1 MDFFEAQEQS
11 RQRSRRLLLWL
22 IPALGFL
29 FLGSHLIAVMAFR
42 AIPYDL
48 TGDFRQIYGDQRHGL
63 GELFRHP
70 RVIAASQIPILLTLI
85 FTIGRKWR
93 ELSLGGGALLL
104 EKLGARRLSYF
115 ASPAERR
122 LKNVVEEVA
131 IAAGTSVPVIFVLD
145 REPSINA
152 LCAGFSPHE
161 AVIGVTQ
168 GALEQLNR
176 DELQG
181 LVAHEFGH
189 ILNGD
194 LVLNM
199 RLVSLLNGALQI
211 SLAGLYL
218 AVFGHA
224 VLAFVVAYLGSTQ
237 GGALGMALAFLVTIV
252 GALLLITGSVGM
264 IGGRAAQMAVARE
277 RELLA
282 DAAAVQLARLNTG
295 LAGALSKA
303 GKELSGAG
311 LKSHGASSLR
321 HMLFQDGK
329 PGWLATHPPIAE
341 RLQRLGNPQ
350 ISTALPVRQAETRSH
365 LQSLPAGFQAA
376 LENKAEA
383 RAVVYAVLMLE
394 HNGEWAPQLQQLA
407 GLDSPDLV
415 VMAET
420 LLAQL
425 GGIDEKGARELIN
438 RAMPALQ
445 ELDRV
450 ERARFLKTAES
461 LAMGDG
467 TITAFEEATLQLLRS
482 GLMPARAA
490 VSAKGESL
498 QRALALIASAMAHAG
513 HENASEAE
521 ESYAQAKRH
530 LPEISELPLRAR
542 SNLKPWEFAK
552 SLELV
557 DMAPPETKKSLI
569 MGIKAAALHDGV
581 IGDQEQELLKIISQA
596 IGAPVPETVYAGPW
610 V

>member
-303 GKELSGAG
+303 
-311 LKSHGASSLR
+311 
-321 HMLFQDGK
+321 
-329 PGWLATHPPIAE
+329 
-341 RLQRLGNPQ
+341 
-350 ISTALPVRQAETRSH
+350 
-365 LQSLPAGFQAA
+365 
-376 LENKAEA
+376 
-383 RAVVYAVLMLE
+383 
-394 HNGEWAPQLQQLA
+394 
-407 GLDSPDLV
+407 
-415 VMAET
+415 
-420 LLAQL
+420 
-425 GGIDEKGARELIN
+425 
-438 RAMPALQ
+438 
-445 ELDRV
+445 
-450 ERARFLKTAES
+450 
-461 LAMGDG
+461 
-467 TITAFEEATLQLLRS
+467 
-482 GLMPARAA
+482 
-490 VSAKGESL
+490 
-498 QRALALIASAMAHAG
+498 
-513 HENASEAE
+513 
-521 ESYAQAKRH
+521 
-530 LPEISELPLRAR
+530 
-542 SNLKPWEFAK
+542 
-552 SLELV
+552 
-557 DMAPPETKKSLI
+557 
-569 MGIKAAALHDGV
+569 
-581 IGDQEQELLKIISQA
+581 
-596 IGAPVPETVYAGPW
+596 
-610 V
+610 